1 MEITRHKPVV
11 FVSSTC
17 YDLKQVREDLK
28 SFFEQNYGFQ
38 AMLSEFD
45 SFPIDPCKGT
55 FENCLNNVDKSADV
69 FVLIVGSRYGY
80 ITDKGKSITNL
91 EYLHARAKGIPTFVF
106 VDKQIYNNMMV
117 WRSNKDADFSLLVDN
132 SKIFEF
138 VSEIYEKSEQW
149 VYTYESVR
157 DITSTLK
164 QQFCLLFSDG
174 LLLKKIVGDSYNEIM
189 NADIPP
195 NAIRV
200 YVEKPY
206 AWEYKFLAYVLK
218 GEFDNLQKHRWDFKF
233 GMFSAN
239 SVHLSRKELFNNLSE
254 KIEEI
259 SGLVDLLGVLIN
271 SVIPE
276 AIGEPGVPSNL
287 DMMVYA
293 SKQCA
298 EVYRRLT
305 EWGLYFKALHT
316 DEVFDKLLQL
326 LYELPGH
333 VMKQIDDFISCFCD
347 DILSIPDVYDDV
359 PRHISAKCVLDI
371 ANMDEI
377 NRETERLQAIV

>member
-1 MEITRHKPVV
+1 MENTRHKPVV

-38 AMLSEFD
+38 AMLSEFN

-55 FENCLNNVDKSADV
+55 FENCLNNVDKTADV
-69 FVLIVGSRYGY
+69 FVLIIGNRYGY
-80 ITDKGKSITNL
+80 ITDVGKSITNL
-91 EYLHARAKGIPTFVF
+91 EYLHAKAKGIPIFVF

-117 WRSNKDADFSLLVDN
+117 WRSNKNADFTFLVDN

-138 VSEIYEKSEQW
+138 VSEIYEQSEQW
-149 VYTYESVR
+149 VYTYESVK

-164 QQFCLLFSDG
+164 EQFCLLFYDG
-174 LLLKKIVGDSYNEIM
+174 LSLKKIVGDSYNQII

-195 NAIRV
+195 NAIRM

-233 GMFSAN
+233 GMFSVN
-239 SVHLSRKELFNNLSE
+239 TVHVGRKELLDNLSE
-254 KIEEI
+254 KLDEI
-259 SGLVDLLGVLIN
+259 SGIVELLGVLIN

-276 AIGEPGVPSNL
+276 AIGDPGVPSNL

-298 EVYRRLT
+298 ELYRRLI

-316 DEVFDKLLQL
+316 DEMFAKLLQL
-326 LYELPGH
+326 MYELPGY
-333 VMKQIDDFISCFCD
+333 VMKQIDEFVNKTYSDIISLP
-347 DILSIPDVYDDV
+347 DINDGIE
-359 PRHISAKCVLDI
+359 RRISAKCVLNI

-377 NRETERLQAIV
+377 NRELARLQSVL

>member
-38 AMLSEFD
+38 AMLSEFN

-55 FENCLNNVDKSADV
+55 FENCLNNVDKTADV
-69 FVLIVGSRYGY
+69 FVLIIGNRYGY
-80 ITDKGKSITNL
+80 ITDVGKSITNL
-91 EYLHARAKGIPTFVF
+91 EYLHAKAKGIPIFVF
-106 VDKQIYNNMMV
+106 VDKQIYSNMMV
-117 WRSNKDADFSLLVDN
+117 WRSNKNADFTFLVDN

-138 VSEIYEKSEQW
+138 VSEIYEQSEQW

-164 QQFCLLFSDG
+164 EQFSLLFYDG
-174 LLLKKIVGDSYNEIM
+174 LSLKKIVGDSYNQII
-189 NADIPP
+189 NDDIPP
-195 NAIRV
+195 NAIRM

-233 GMFSAN
+233 GMFSVN
-239 SVHLSRKELFNNLSE
+239 TVHLERKELLDNLSE
-254 KIEEI
+254 KISEI
-259 SGLVDLLGVLIN
+259 SRLVELLGVLIN

-276 AIGEPGVPSNL
+276 AIGDPGVPSNL

-298 EVYRRLT
+298 ELYKRLI

-316 DEVFDKLLQL
+316 DEMFAKLLQL
-326 LYELPGH
+326 MYELPGY
-333 VMKQIDDFISCFCD
+333 VMKQIDEFINKTYN
-347 DILSIPDVYDDV
+347 DIISIPDVNDGIE
-359 PRHISAKCVLDI
+359 RHITAKCVLDI

-377 NRETERLQAIV
+377 NRELARLASVM

>member
-1 MEITRHKPVV
+1 MENTRHKPVV

-38 AMLSEFD
+38 AMLSEFN

-55 FENCLNNVDKSADV
+55 FENCLNNVDKTADV
-69 FVLIVGSRYGY
+69 FVLIIGNRYGY
-80 ITDKGKSITNL
+80 ITDVGKSITNL
-91 EYLHARAKGIPTFVF
+91 EYLHAKAKGIPIFVF
-106 VDKQIYNNMMV
+106 MDKQIYNNMMV
-117 WRSNKDADFSLLVDN
+117 WRSNKNADFTFLVDN

-138 VSEIYEKSEQW
+138 VSEIYEQSEQW

-164 QQFCLLFSDG
+164 EQFCLLFYDG
-174 LLLKKIVGDSYNEIM
+174 LSLKKIVGDSYNQII

-195 NAIRV
+195 NAIRM

-233 GMFSAN
+233 GMFSVN
-239 SVHLSRKELFNNLSE
+239 TVHVGRKELLDNLSE
-254 KIEEI
+254 KLDEI
-259 SGLVDLLGVLIN
+259 SGIVELLGVLIN

-276 AIGEPGVPSNL
+276 AIGDPGVPSNL

-298 EVYRRLT
+298 ELYRRLI

-316 DEVFDKLLQL
+316 DEMFAKLLQL
-326 LYELPGH
+326 MYELPGY
-333 VMKQIDDFISCFCD
+333 VMKQIDEFVNKTYSDIISLP
-347 DILSIPDVYDDV
+347 DINDGIE
-359 PRHISAKCVLDI
+359 RRISAKCVLNI

-377 NRETERLQAIV
+377 NRELARLQSVL

>member
-38 AMLSEFD
+38 AMLSEFN

-55 FENCLNNVDKSADV
+55 FENCLNNVDKTADV
-69 FVLIVGSRYGY
+69 FVLIIGNRYGC
-80 ITDKGKSITNL
+80 ITDVGKSITNL
-91 EYLHARAKGIPTFVF
+91 EYLHAKAKGIPIFVF
-106 VDKQIYNNMMV
+106 VDKQIYSNMMV
-117 WRSNKDADFSLLVDN
+117 WRSNKNADFTFLVDN

-138 VSEIYEKSEQW
+138 VSEIYEQSEQW

-164 QQFCLLFSDG
+164 EQFSLLFYDG
-174 LLLKKIVGDSYNEIM
+174 LSLKKIVGDSYNQII
-189 NADIPP
+189 NDDIPP
-195 NAIRV
+195 NAIRM

-233 GMFSAN
+233 GMFSVN
-239 SVHLSRKELFNNLSE
+239 TVHLERKELLDNLSE
-254 KIEEI
+254 KISEI
-259 SGLVDLLGVLIN
+259 SRLVELLGVLIN

-276 AIGEPGVPSNL
+276 AIGDPGVPSNL

-298 EVYRRLT
+298 ELYKRLI

-316 DEVFDKLLQL
+316 DEMFAKLLQL
-326 LYELPGH
+326 MYELPGY
-333 VMKQIDDFISCFCD
+333 VMKQIDEFINKTYN
-347 DILSIPDVYDDV
+347 DIISIPDVNDGIE
-359 PRHISAKCVLDI
+359 RHITAKCVLDI

-377 NRETERLQAIV
+377 NRELARLASVM